1 MAGGNLGQQPFL
13 PLADKLDA
21 AKYLPFEPRNEQGV
35 VFVFALVA
43 EKLGFRVNSIQNPF
57 PDCRATWGKRR
68 IRIEFEFRSRSFETH
83 AHDAKKCDLVV
94 CWKHD
99 WPGMPGGLRVLELR
113 KLLGQAPE
121 VFVVAYNDEFWR
133 NLPRGRQAA
142 GLWSVPATAGPDDL
156 LLVYRP
162 AIAGEEGA
170 ITDVFRV
177 NSPVERINKPGW
189 RKEPDW
195 MASIQRV
202 AALGHGIPFSRMR
215 QLGFHGG
222 IESRPNRSKQWP
234 VIYREI
240 QNAAQPS
247 HSLQRWAPVT

>member
-1 MAGGNLGQQPFL
+1 MAGGSLLQQPFL
-13 PLADKLDA
+13 PLVDRLDP

-35 VFVFALVA
+35 IFVFALVA
-43 EKLGFRVNSIQNPF
+43 EKLGFRVQRIQNPF
-57 PDCRATWGKRR
+57 PDCRAVWGERM
-68 IRIEFEFRSRSFETH
+68 IRIEFEFRSKSFQSH

-99 WPGMPGGLRVLELR
+99 WPAMPGGLQVLELR
-113 KLLGQAPE
+113 KILGMAPQ
-121 VFVVAYNDEFWR
+121 VFVVAYQDDFWKG
-133 NLPRGRQAA
+133 LPRDRRPA

-162 AIAGEEGA
+162 AIGRDEGA

-177 NSPVERINKPGW
+177 HSPVERVKRPRW
-189 RKEPDW
+189 RSEPDW

-202 AALGHGIPFSRMR
+202 ASLAQPIPFSRMR
-215 QLGFHGG
+215 QLGFAGG
-222 IESRPNRSKQWP
+222 IESRPNRTKQWP

-240 QNAAQPS
+240 QTAARPS
-247 HSLQRWAPVT
+247 HSLKTWAP